1 MNTSVKGFT
10 NKKIINQEAAQWV
23 LLLEE
28 TPKLSKKQI
37 AELNAWVSTSDV
49 HRECIESMAESW
61 GEMDLLSS
69 VMLPQEMQTP
79 SFFSVLL
86 ANLLMP
92 VVALYAVLSVCIN
105 QSKKLLRPVVAT
117 PLLLCGLMAV
127 AIFVGQPID
136 NNQHLVLTTKIGEHQ
151 SHTMPDGSILWLNS
165 STKIEEIESADSS
178 KAEGVTSK

>member
-10 NKKIINQEAAQWV
+10 NKKIINQEAAHWV

-79 SFFSVLL
+79 
-86 ANLLMP
+86 
-92 VVALYAVLSVCIN
+92 
-105 QSKKLLRPVVAT
+105 
-117 PLLLCGLMAV
+117 
-127 AIFVGQPID
+127 
-136 NNQHLVLTTKIGEHQ
+136 
-151 SHTMPDGSILWLNS
+151 
-165 STKIEEIESADSS
+165 
-178 KAEGVTSK
+178 